1 MSFDTLFE
9 DFLIDKYKDMCKKLY
24 RDLEKTHDYL
34 QSDQSVSETLE
45 ANDYEFNI
53 DGQIQ

>member
-1 MSFDTLFE
+1 MILN
-9 DFLIDKYKDMCKKLY
+9 
-24 RDLEKTHDYL
+24 DLESDIYLHHKSLNIAIYSSLNESYDYL